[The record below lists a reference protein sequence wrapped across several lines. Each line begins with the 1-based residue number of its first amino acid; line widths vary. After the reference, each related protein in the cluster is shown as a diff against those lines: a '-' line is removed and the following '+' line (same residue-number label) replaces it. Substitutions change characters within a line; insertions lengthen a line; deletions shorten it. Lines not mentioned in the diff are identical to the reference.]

1 MNPKKSAAKVYKVY
15 PPGSL
20 QAAAQALGL
29 QSKGKKRELS
39 FEERRR
45 RAEWMRG
52 MAARVAEKRKQNAL
66 DGDSHS

>member
-1 MNPKKSAAKVYKVY
+1 MKPKKSAPRVLKVY

-52 MAARVAEKRKQNAL
+52 VSERMWAERRKNNAVRVK
-66 DGDSHS
+66 